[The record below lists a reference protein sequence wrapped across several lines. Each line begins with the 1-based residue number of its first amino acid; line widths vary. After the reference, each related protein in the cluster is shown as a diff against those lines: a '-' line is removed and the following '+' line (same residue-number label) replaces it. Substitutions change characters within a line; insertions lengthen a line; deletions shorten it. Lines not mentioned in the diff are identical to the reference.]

1 MEKLLNKRN
10 GNENEPMLSESVH
23 MAMQHPGE
31 IERGNM
37 NELGYTGAGRNNGD
51 PFALKNSFNL
61 IQSGVIVDENNNEE
75 KRKEKIDSFDKKIAE
90 LKNEINEIT
99 RGRSLDGL
107 DVAELKE
114 VLNRYKLM
122 EGVLGISGKKIEG
135 TLQEQMDMAKEVM
148 GEEFFGFQEV
158 KKAFGIEINPE
169 GIPEIP
175 FSREELEKA
184 KELNQF
190 LVLRIN
196 MASDGKPLTLQ
207 KINEILKGKVSD
219 GSKLLYA
226 DDGTGK
232 IKSDSWYKDEG
243 FSKVDKPKLAW
254 ALVSKEVIPN
264 STSKN
269 YLNQTEE
276 LVGYLKNQVFKGEE
290 MPEEY
295 KESIKEFEKEKGEIE
310 KLMSSDWE
318 KAAEKLSG
326 LKINQMTRQNPAEA
340 LYDIAIY
347 FQNKGERILEKIY
360 TWTARRGSD
369 GELVVVGGFDSG
381 GAGVSRH
388 RPGGSSDHLGV
399 AFSRSL

>member
-1 MEKLLNKRN
+1 MEKF
-10 GNENEPMLSESVH
+10 ESLFGGKKGKKDDKT
-23 MAMQHPGE
+23 PPPEKKEE
-31 IERGNM
+31 ID
-37 NELGYTGAGRNNGD
+37 ELGKAT
-51 PFALKNSFNL
+51 
-61 IQSGVIVDENNNEE
+61 
-75 KRKEKIDSFDKKIAE
+75 E

-99 RGRSLDGL
+99 RGRGL
-107 DVAELKE
+107 DDLELAELKE

-122 EGVLGISGKKIEG
+122 EGALGISGKKIEG

-190 LVLRIN
+190 LVLRVN
-196 MASDGKPLTLQ
+196 MASDGKPLTLR

-232 IKSDSWYKDEG
+232 IKSDSWYKDED
-243 FSKVDKPKLAW
+243 FPKTDKPKLAW

-264 STSKN
+264 STNKN

-276 LVGYLKNQVFKGEE
+276 LVEYLRNQVFKGEE
-290 MPEEY
+290 VPEEY
-295 KESIKEFEKEKGEIE
+295 QEGIEEFKKVKAEIE

-318 KAAEKLSG
+318 KAAEILSG
-326 LKINQMTRQNPAEA
+326 LKLNQLTRQNPAEV

-347 FQNKGERILEKIY
+347 FQNRGERILEKIY
-360 TWTARRGSD
+360 TWTARRASVGGLVRVGDFDSD
-369 GELVVVGGFDSG
+369 GVIVRSY
-381 GAGVSRH
+381 
-388 RPGGSSDHLGV
+388 RPGRSGDDLGV

>member
-1 MEKLLNKRN
+1 MEKF
-10 GNENEPMLSESVH
+10 ESLFGGKKGKKDDK
-23 MAMQHPGE
+23 MPPPEKKEE
-31 IERGNM
+31 ID
-37 NELGYTGAGRNNGD
+37 ELGKAT
-51 PFALKNSFNL
+51 
-61 IQSGVIVDENNNEE
+61 
-75 KRKEKIDSFDKKIAE
+75 E
-90 LKNEINEIT
+90 LKNEIDEIT

-122 EGVLGISGKKIEG
+122 EGALGISGKKIEG

-148 GEEFFGFQEV
+148 DEEFFGVQEV
-158 KKAFGIEINPE
+158 KKAFGIEVNPE

-190 LVLRIN
+190 LVLRVDT
-196 MASDGKPLTLQ
+196 ASDGKPLTLQ

-232 IKSDSWYKDEG
+232 IKSDSWYKDED
-243 FSKVDKPKLAW
+243 FPKTDKPKLAW
-254 ALVSKEVIPN
+254 ALTSKEVIPN

-295 KESIKEFEKEKGEIE
+295 KESIREFEKEKGEIE
-310 KLMSSDWE
+310 KLMSSDWK

-326 LKINQMTRQNPAEA
+326 LKINQMTRQNPAEV

-360 TWTARRGSD
+360 TWTARRDSD
-369 GELVVVGGFDSG
+369 GRLVYVGNFDSD
-381 GAGVSRH
+381 GVRVNFR
-388 RPGGSSDHLGV
+388 RPALSYGNLGV